1 MKASI
6 QDFTNQSQ
14 DLNILDLTSTGLRF
28 VSDGRRQDRWS
39 AKYELLHT
47 VRTHMG
53 ASDANFG
60 CVVQREDANGKV
72 RQHSTGT
79 VLCLSHSQL
88 PQDRGDCKTR
98 THLPAQATCGVSL
111 LLLPAVLA

>member
-1 MKASI
+1 M
-6 QDFTNQSQ
+6 SQ
-14 DLNILDLTSTGLRF
+14 QCSADDA
-28 VSDGRRQDRWS
+28 RRRDRWS

-72 RQHSTGT
+72 SQAGAMAVSFT
-79 VLCLSHSQL
+79 V
-88 PQDRGDCKTR
+88 
-98 THLPAQATCGVSL
+98 
-111 LLLPAVLA
+111 

>member
-1 MKASI
+1 M
-6 QDFTNQSQ
+6 
-14 DLNILDLTSTGLRF
+14 L
-28 VSDGRRQDRWS
+28 VGRRQDRWS

-72 RQHSTGT
+72 GQHTGT
-79 VLCLSHSQL
+79 ATCLGHSAS
-88 PQDRGDCKTR
+88 RRIGATAASA
-98 THLPAQATCGVSL
+98 HNHPAQTPCSCRSYCFPL
-111 LLLPAVLA
+111 L

>member
-1 MKASI
+1 MVVLGRQLGVA
-6 QDFTNQSQ
+6 
-14 DLNILDLTSTGLRF
+14 STGLRH

-72 RQHSTGT
+72 GRTAVHS
-79 VLCLSHSQL
+79 
-88 PQDRGDCKTR
+88 
-98 THLPAQATCGVSL
+98 
-111 LLLPAVLA
+111 